1 MLKTL
6 LFAVAAL
13 EILSSDGYSSPFV
26 LQIKETHLQCQG
38 AVAREVAGDII
49 GAVDTGQE
57 CQALRCHGACTR
69 DATVVSRE
77 LSFCFLFI
85 LNVD

>member
-1 MLKTL
+1 MVSLMLL
-6 LFAVAAL
+6 
-13 EILSSDGYSSPFV
+13 SDGSWFS
-26 LQIKETHLQCQG
+26 LCLL
-38 AVAREVAGDII
+38 AMAREGAGDII